1 MALRARSM
9 ALSLAALLN
18 VTHTTFG
25 HAAPAYAW
33 RQRWVTESGLGVC
46 VPSPP
51 VSSHR
56 QLIVIAR
63 RH

>member
-9 ALSLAALLN
+9 ALGLAALLN
-18 VTHTTFG
+18 VTHPTFG
-25 HAAPAYAW
+25 QSAPVHAW
-33 RQRWVTESGLGVC
+33 RQCWVTETGLGVC

-51 VSSHR
+51 VSS
-56 QLIVIAR
+56 R